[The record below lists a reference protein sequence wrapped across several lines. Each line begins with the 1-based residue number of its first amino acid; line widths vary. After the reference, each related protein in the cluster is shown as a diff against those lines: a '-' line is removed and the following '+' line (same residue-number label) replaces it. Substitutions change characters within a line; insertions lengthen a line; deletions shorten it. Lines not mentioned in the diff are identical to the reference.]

1 MVPGQQYWL
10 MIDSDN
16 DNFCS
21 YSIDGTL
28 GVLMPDISSEL
39 MSAGSNDVI
48 VCPGQ
53 DNWTA
58 FAEPA
63 LPDVQGYIWTG
74 FPWGNGTHVTRFHD
88 MHGFGEPINIPD
100 NAPAGIYQICAVGYT
115 GCDTTDI
122 PVCFDLEIIELGGVS
137 EPETYCP
144 EEFDDGIEWEGLFVN
159 GPGIYTVSYISTE
172 GCPYDSTKEFLEYP
186 ESFVGYFDTLFCGEA
201 LIYDGEEYFNP
212 GSYPLYYENA
222 KSYGCD
228 SFGILDIDL
237 TYIEVETDFHCL
249 NGQFVFTSEIIVA
262 VPNMNGIQYRWI
274 RNGTTL
280 VSTESGFS
288 TTQPG
293 VYELFISS
301 FQCEFPAVTNP
312 IVIDLNELL
321 PPMPLPQFDSWSA
334 ISPCG
339 GTIPMPR

>member
-1 MVPGQQYWL
+1 
-10 MIDSDN
+10 
-16 DNFCS
+16 
-21 YSIDGTL
+21 
-28 GVLMPDISSEL
+28 
-39 MSAGSNDVI
+39 

-222 KSYGCD
+222 NSYGCD

-274 RNGTTL
+274 PPLKLGLVGTATPRRPQNWRVRIMRWGREVL
-280 VSTESGFS
+280 RDRPTRDGDGATSGRS
-288 TTQPG
+288 RTR
-293 VYELFISS
+293 
-301 FQCEFPAVTNP
+301 
-312 IVIDLNELL
+312 
-321 PPMPLPQFDSWSA
+321 
-334 ISPCG
+334 
-339 GTIPMPR
+339 TIRSLIMIRE